1 MFEHSLID
9 LETKTQPRRRWISL
23 PIAVGLHVA
32 GLSAFAFGSYW
43 TVGMVPDP
51 DTNIGPVV
59 MFELPSPPPGGRDS
73 GPRPPVRQEARQS
86 TPPPAQNRVVQPD
99 ANNIPDQPPAPSTNT
114 TPTFEEVVPGPG
126 TGEPGT
132 DGPGFGDGPG
142 GPGFGHGDGTG
153 DGPDTGPGIG
163 PVDTAPIHFSVGM
176 TRPEVLHS
184 VQPRYSELARR
195 AGVQGTVIV
204 EATIDQQGRVT
215 DVRVLRGLPM
225 NLDRAA
231 VEAIQQWRFK
241 PAMMGDHPVKVY
253 YTLTVNFT
261 IQR

>member
-9 LETKTQPRRRWISL
+9 LETKTQPRRRWLSF

-32 GLSAFAFGSYW
+32 GLSAFAFASYW
-43 TVGMVPDP
+43 TVGTVPDP
-51 DTNIGPVV
+51 NTNIGPVTF
-59 MFELPSPPPGGRDS
+59 FELPPPPSGGG
-73 GPRPPVRQEARQS
+73 GPRPPVKPQQKLA
-86 TPPPAQNRVVQPD
+86 TAPPATNQVVQPD
-99 ANNIPDQPPAPSTNT
+99 EKNVPDKPPAPNTETTTTQEIVSGPSSSDTN
-114 TPTFEEVVPGPG
+114 VGGPG
-126 TGEPGT
+126 GPCVVCPPG
-132 DGPGFGDGPG
+132 DGPVGPGPG
-142 GPGFGHGDGTG
+142 GPG
-153 DGPDTGPGIG
+153 GPGVQPG
-163 PVDTAPIHFSVGM
+163 VPVDTAPLHFSVGM
-176 TRPEVLHS
+176 TKPEVLHS

-204 EATIDQQGRVT
+204 EAVIDQQGFVT
-215 DVRVLRGLPM
+215 NVRVLRGLPM

-253 YTLTVNFT
+253 YNLTVNFT

>member
-9 LETKTQPRRRWISL
+9 LETKPQTGRRWLSL

-32 GLSAFAFGSYW
+32 GLTAFAFGSYW
-43 TVGMVPDP
+43 TVGTVPDP
-51 DTNIGPVV
+51 QLNAQSFVEVI
-59 MFELPSPPPGGRDS
+59 LPPPPSGGGG
-73 GPRPPVRQEARQS
+73 GPKPVKPDQKPATAPPVHNEI
-86 TPPPAQNRVVQPD
+86 VQPKD
-99 ANNIPDQPPAPSTNT
+99 KDVPDKPP
-114 TPTFEEVVPGPG
+114 TPTKETTTEEIVPGPH
-126 TGEPGT
+126 T
-132 DGPGFGDGPG
+132 DGPGPAGPGGPCVVCPAGPGPIGPGPG
-142 GPGFGHGDGTG
+142 GPG
-153 DGPDTGPGIG
+153 GPGVE
-163 PVDTAPIHFSVGM
+163 PSVPADTEPIHFSVGM
-176 TRPEVLHS
+176 TRPEILHQ

-204 EATIDQQGRVT
+204 EAVIDEQGEVTRV
-215 DVRVLRGLPM
+215 RLLHGLPM

-241 PAMMGDHPVKVY
+241 PAMMGGHPVKVY